1 MKDLTGA
8 SQLLRGAAIAV
19 LFTGVLTT
27 GPTLAQDVLIRGAEV
42 HTLTSAGKLTNADV
56 LISGGKIAAV
66 GQAVNAPPNAVIIEA
81 KGRPLTPG
89 LFGGLNSIGVEEVS
103 AERSTVDEGLR
114 LDAPMY
120 QTQWRP
126 EFDVTLAYNPRSV
139 LLPVARMDGLTWTVL
154 APSGGDA
161 LLAGQGAAITLDGS
175 YDAVLEG
182 SRSLFV
188 SIGSDALEMS
198 AGSRAGQYMLLDQAV
213 RETRTP
219 PPAGTP
225 TLLLPAGREV
235 LAKFLKGGRVV
246 FRVHRA
252 ADIRQVLALAK
263 RYGVKPVIVGGEEAW
278 LVAEDL
284 AKAKVPVLLNP
295 FENLPGD
302 FDRIGARLDNAAL
315 LARAGV
321 TISFIQGNDASHN
334 ARKIRQGA
342 GNAVAHG
349 LPWEAGLAALTS
361 VPAEIFGLERRGRI
375 ASGFAADVVLWSAD
389 PLEVTSVAEQVWI
402 AGSPVTMRSRQG
414 ELRDRYM
421 EKLRRKSAR

>member
-1 MKDLTGA
+1 MK
-8 SQLLRGAAIAV
+8 LLAPAAVAV
-19 LFTGVLTT
+19 LFAALLPAPAVF
-27 GPTLAQDVLIRGAEV
+27 ANDVLIRGAEI
-42 HTLTSAGKLTNADV
+42 HTLTPAGKLTGADV
-56 LISGGKIAAV
+56 LISAGKIVAV
-66 GQAVNAPPNAVIIEA
+66 GQPLTAPPDAVVVEA

-89 LFGGLNSIGVEEVS
+89 LFAGITAIGIEEVS
-103 AERSTVDEGLR
+103 AESSTVDESLELG
-114 LDAPMY
+114 APMY

-139 LLPVARMDGLTWTVL
+139 LLPVARMEGLTWAVL
-154 APSGGDA
+154 APNGGDA

-175 YDAVLEG
+175 YDAVLAG

-188 SIGSDALEMS
+188 SIGSDALSMS
-198 AGSRAGQYMLLDQAV
+198 AGSRAAQYMLLEQAV

-225 TLLLPAGREV
+225 TLLLPSGREV
-235 LAKFLKGGRVV
+235 LAKYLKGGRVV
-246 FRVHRA
+246 FNVHRA

-263 RYGVKPVIVGGEEAW
+263 RYGVKPVIAGGEEAW

-295 FENLPGD
+295 FDNLPQD
-302 FDRIGARLDNAAL
+302 FDRLGARLDNAAL

-321 TISFIQGNDASHN
+321 ALSFMQTNDPSHN

-349 LPWEAGLAALTS
+349 LPWDAGLAALTS
-361 VPAEIFGLERRGRI
+361 VPAEIFGLQGRGRI
-375 ASGFAADVVLWSAD
+375 APGFVADCVLWSGD
-389 PLEVTSVAEQVWI
+389 PLELSSVAEQVWI
-402 AGSPVTMRSRQG
+402 AGTSVPLRSRQT

-421 EKLRRKSAR
+421 EKLKRKAAR

>member
-1 MKDLTGA
+1 M
-8 SQLLRGAAIAV
+8 LRSAATAV
-19 LFTGVLTT
+19 WFAGVLVNAVQ
-27 GPTLAQDVLIRGAEV
+27 AQDVLIRGAEV
-42 HTLTSAGKLTNADV
+42 HTLSSAGKLTNADV
-56 LISGGKIAAV
+56 LVRDGKVAAV
-66 GQAVNAPPNAVIIEA
+66 GASLAAPPNAVVVA
-81 KGRPLTPG
+81 AGGKPLTPG
-89 LFGGLNSIGVEEVS
+89 LFGGITAIGVEEVS
-103 AERSTVDEGLR
+103 AESSTTDRGLR

-139 LLPVARMDGLTWTVL
+139 LLPVARMEGLTWAVL
-154 APSGGDA
+154 APTGGDA

-188 SIGSDALEMS
+188 SIGSEALSMS

-219 PPAGTP
+219 PPPGTP

-235 LAKFLKGGRVV
+235 LARYLRGGRVV
-246 FRVHRA
+246 FSVHRA

-263 RYGVKPVIVGGEEAW
+263 RYGVKPVIAGGEEAW

-284 AKAKVPVLLNP
+284 ARAKVPVVLNP
-295 FENLPGD
+295 LDNLPAD

-315 LARAGV
+315 LVRAGV
-321 TISFIQGNDASHN
+321 TISFMQTNDASHN
-334 ARKIRQGA
+334 ARKIRQAA

-349 LPWEAGLAALTS
+349 LPWDAALAALTS
-361 VPAEIFGLERRGRI
+361 APAEIFGVERRGRI
-375 ASGFAADVVLWSAD
+375 APGFAADFVLWSAD
-389 PLEVTSVAEQVWI
+389 PLEVTSVAEQVWM
-402 AGSPVTMRSRQG
+402 AGVPTVLRSRQT

-421 EKLRRKSAR
+421 EKLKRKAAR